1 MIDHILPQNDYN
13 LMFGLTIILLT
24 GLAFGKISKFLHIP
38 NVTGYL
44 IGGFLIGPGFLALF
58 FPSFPGFIGTNFIHA
73 LKIIADIELAFIAF
87 SIGAEFKLEYL
98 KRLGPAPIIIAF
110 MESFFAVV
118 FITLGLL
125 MFGFPLYIALAF
137 GAVGGAT
144 APAATVM
151 VIRQYKARGPL
162 TEMIYSVVAVDDAS
176 GLIFFGII
184 TAIIRIITNQSQ
196 GAIGWLLILP
206 VLEILASIVLGIMLG
221 YLLKL
226 FTQWFS
232 SRGNRIAIV
241 IAIIFFSIGLA
252 RFVNGTYQFGLSSLM
267 AGMAMGAIFT
277 NASKH
282 VDQVMPLVE
291 RITPPFVIMF
301 FVLSGADIQLGSFN
315 WITLGILVI
324 YLLFRVFGKI
334 FGSFLGA
341 RVSKAGKQV
350 EKYLGFGLL
359 PQGGIALGLSILML
373 DIIPES
379 LGLPFDGGLL
389 RVVIIGAVFVSE
401 IFGPIL
407 LKQVLI
413 KAKETHLE
421 EVVQGG
427 H

>member
-1 MIDHILPQNDYN
+1 MIDQILANNDYY
-13 LMFGLTIILLT
+13 LMFGFTVILLT
-24 GLAFGKISKFLHIP
+24 GLAFGKLSKWLHIP

-44 IGGFLIGPGFLALF
+44 VGGFLIGPGFLTIF
-58 FPSFPGFIGTNFIHA
+58 FPSFPGVIGPNFIHA

-98 KRLGPAPIIIAF
+98 KRLGPSPIIIAF
-110 MESFFAVV
+110 FESFFAVV
-118 FITLGLL
+118 FIAGGLL
-125 MFGFPLYIALAF
+125 LFGFPLYIALAF

-162 TEMIYSVVAVDDAS
+162 TEMIYSVVAIDDAS

-184 TAIIRIITNQSQ
+184 TAIIRIVTNQSQ

-206 VLEILASIVLGIMLG
+206 VLEIIASITFGVLLG
-221 YLLKL
+221 FALKYLADW
-226 FTQWFS
+226 FTG
-232 SRGNRIAIV
+232 RGNRIAIV
-241 IAIIFFSIGLA
+241 IATIFFSIGFA
-252 RFVNGTYQFGLSSLM
+252 RYITGTFAFGLSSLM

-277 NASKH
+277 NTSKH
-282 VDQVMPLVE
+282 VDHVMPLVE
-291 RITPPFVIMF
+291 RITPPLVIMF

-315 WITLGILVI
+315 LVTLWILII
-324 YLLFRVFGKI
+324 YLVFRVFGKI
-334 FGSFLGA
+334 FGSYLGA

-373 DIIPES
+373 DIIPND
-379 LGLPFDGGLL
+379 LGLPYDGGLL

-401 IFGPIL
+401 VFGPIL

-413 KAKETHLE
+413 KAKETNVDNL
-421 EVVQGG
+421 VPGG
-427 H
+427 K

>member
-1 MIDHILPQNDYN
+1 MINQILANNDYY
-13 LMFGLTIILLT
+13 LMFGLAVILLT
-24 GLAFGKISKFLHIP
+24 GLTFGKLSKWLKIP

-44 IGGFLIGPGFLALF
+44 LGGFLIGPGFLALF
-58 FPSFPGFIGTNFIHA
+58 FPSFQGVIGTDFIHA

-87 SIGAEFKLEYL
+87 SIGAEFKAEYL

-110 MESFFAVV
+110 FESFFAVV

-125 MFGFPLYIALAF
+125 LFGFPLYLALAF

-184 TAIIRIITNQSQ
+184 TAVIKILTGQSE
-196 GAIGWLLILP
+196 GALGWLIVLP
-206 VLEILASIVLGIMLG
+206 IIEILVSILMGIIFG
-221 YLLKL
+221 YLLKIL
-226 FTQWFS
+226 TQWFTG
-232 SRGNRIAIV
+232 RGNRISIV
-241 IAIIFFSIGLA
+241 IALIFLSIGLA
-252 RFVNGTYQFGLSSLM
+252 RFVTGTYGFGLSSLM
-267 AGMAMGAIFT
+267 AGMAMGAVFT
-277 NASKH
+277 NTSKH
-282 VDQVMPLVE
+282 VDSVMPLVE

-301 FVLSGADIQLGSFN
+301 FVLSGADIQLASFSLV
-315 WITLGILVI
+315 TLAILVI
-324 YLLFRVFGKI
+324 YLLFRVGGKI

-341 RVSKAGKQV
+341 RVSHAGKQV

-373 DIIPES
+373 DIIPS
-379 LGLPFDGGLL
+379 DLGLPYDGGLL

-407 LKQVLI
+407 LKEVLI
-413 KAKETHLE
+413 KAKEASVLR
-421 EVVQGG
+421 
-427 H
+427 